1 MTLRWPLVILAAI
14 LAIGAGIFYLPALG
28 WNDSEADARARAT
41 AYLTAVT
48 GGNDD
53 RGWALLEGSGR
64 AEYASEE
71 AYRRL
76 MAAADWSRFAWE
88 VADGHCDDGVCTLIL
103 RLPNGRS
110 SIPEEAW
117 SDGPG
122 DPGILVATKEEP
134 WGASL
139 AAINV
144 LQRGWFGGI
153 GVVVFGVINSS
164 G

>member
-1 MTLRWPLVILAAI
+1 MTLRWLLVILAI

-28 WNDSEADARARAT
+28 WNNSQADARARAT
-41 AYLTAVT
+41 DYLTAVT
-48 GGNDD
+48 GGNED
-53 RGWALLEGSGR
+53 RGWTLLEGSGR

-71 AYRRL
+71 AYRH
-76 MAAADWSRFAWE
+76 MMGAADWSRFSWE
-88 VADGHCDDGVCTLIL
+88 VADAHCDDGVCTLIL

-122 DPGILVATKEEP
+122 DPGFLIATKESTD
-134 WGASL
+134 GAVQAS
-139 AAINV
+139 IDV

-153 GVVVFGVINSS
+153 GVVVFGVINSP